1 MIINTILE
9 ILEIIHSPSARS
21 ACTHHWSPIAHLR
34 FHQCSNTMYWTFAQ
48 CSFSI
53 PSTLSHCLCTHCS
66 SQKIECFRDWIR
78 LSELHVCILNYYW
91 MNVLIP
97 GLSVC
102 GIFFENQSLQADD
115 IVKKVSKYPLQNQ
128 VKTFMIIQISVSRI
142 FIHQ

>member
-1 MIINTILE
+1 M
-9 ILEIIHSPSARS
+9 EIIHSPSAHS
-21 ACTHHWSPIAHLR
+21 ACTHHWSPIAH
-34 FHQCSNTMYWTFAQ
+34 Q
-48 CSFSI
+48 I
-53 PSTLSHCLCTHCS
+53 PSVFKHRVLNVCS
-66 SQKIECFRDWIR
+66 VFIQHSLHIRSLFMHSLFKSENKMFQGLKWPEWIA
-78 LSELHVCILNYYW
+78 CILNYYW

-97 GLSVC
+97 GLLVC